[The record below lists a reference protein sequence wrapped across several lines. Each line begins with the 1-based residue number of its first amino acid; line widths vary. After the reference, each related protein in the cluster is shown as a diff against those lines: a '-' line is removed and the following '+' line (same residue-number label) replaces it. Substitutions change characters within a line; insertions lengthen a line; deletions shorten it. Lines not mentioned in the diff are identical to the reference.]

1 MGSSESLINHLSV
14 HLKQRSDFLCR
25 CVDGSI
31 VYHHHG
37 DNDDYGDNDN
47 DNDGDEDDD
56 DETLASPAAV
66 TGAPPLI
73 PSHTPVLIP
82 DRDDDDDDD
91 DGDDDD
97 DEESNVNIPRFRS
110 VTPIIAVA

>member
-1 MGSSESLINHLSV
+1 M
-14 HLKQRSDFLCR
+14 
-25 CVDGSI
+25 
-31 VYHHHG
+31 
-37 DNDDYGDNDN
+37 
-47 DNDGDEDDD
+47 
-56 DETLASPAAV
+56 